1 MFSRIPPIH
10 NRKAKKEQR
19 QKLRKSGTVVEAV
32 LWKSLQR
39 RQIAG
44 KKFSRQHSIG
54 PYIVD
59 FYCAEC
65 RLIVELDG
73 QPHFEFIADEYEG
86 ERTRYLEKEGMRLI
100 RFENKLIF
108 EALGSVLEAIRQELL
123 T

>member
-1 MFSRIPPIH
+1 MFGRIPPIH
-10 NRKAKKEQR
+10 NRKSKKEQR

-39 RQIAG
+39 RQIDG

-65 RLIVELDG
+65 HLIVELDG
-73 QPHFEFIADEYEG
+73 QRHFEFIADEYEG
-86 ERTRYLEKEGMRLI
+86 ERTRYLEQEGLRII
-100 RFENKLIF
+100 RFENRLIF
-108 EALGSVLEAIRQELL
+108 EALESVLEAIRQELL
-123 T
+123 A